1 MGKPAARGACKDPTL
16 LACCFFSSQV
26 CIGVIALQ
34 ATRQDLPDIMAGPD
48 AAVLPARPVAEAGG
62 TFQPGKCFHDK
73 LCIDIS

>member
-16 LACCFFSSQV
+16 LACCFFPR
-26 CIGVIALQ
+26 IALQ
-34 ATRQDLPDIMAGPD
+34 ATRQDLPDIMAGPE